1 MRVLLIEDDQRLLDT
16 LSSHLREAGYAVDES
31 TDGIEGL
38 YLGEEFPVDLA
49 VIDLGLPTLSGLEVI
64 RELRSRGRDFPILV
78 LTARSE
84 WQDKV
89 AGLEAGADDYLTKPF
104 HVEELMARI
113 NALMRRAGGHARPRV
128 ELGPVTVDLT
138 GQRVFLNGKEIE
150 LTTYEYKVL
159 NYLVMHPEEVV
170 TKTDLSEHIYEEDAD
185 RDSNVIEVFIGRL
198 RRKIDPDGTLNPIET
213 LRGRGYRLALTPTSD
228 SETDS
233 ESGQRA
239 LPERRV

>member
-16 LSSHLREAGYAVDES
+16 LATHLREAGYAVDVS

-38 YLGEEFPVDLA
+38 YLGEEFPIDLA
-49 VIDLGLPTLSGLEVI
+49 IIDLGLPEMPGLDVI

-104 HVEELMARI
+104 HIEELMARV
-113 NALMRRAGGHARPRV
+113 NALMRRSGGHARPRIQ
-128 ELGPVTVDLT
+128 LGPVTVDLSS
-138 GQRVFLNGKEIE
+138 QRVYLNSEEVE
-150 LTTYEYKVL
+150 LTTFEYKVL
-159 NYLVMHPEEVV
+159 NYLVMHPGEVV

-198 RRKIDPDGTLNPIET
+198 RRKIDPDGTLSPIET
-213 LRGRGYRLALTPTSD
+213 LRGRGYRLVLEPTS
-228 SETDS
+228 
-233 ESGQRA
+233 
-239 LPERRV
+239 

>member
-1 MRVLLIEDDQRLLDT
+1 MRVLLIEDDQRLLET
-16 LSSHLREAGYAVDES
+16 LGTHLREAGYAVDQS

-49 VIDLGLPTLSGLEVI
+49 IIDLGLPDLPGLEVI
-64 RELRSRGRDFPILV
+64 RELRSRGREFPILV

-113 NALMRRAGGHARPRV
+113 NALMRRAGGHARPMV
-128 ELGPVTVDLT
+128 QLGPVTVDLT
-138 GQRVFLNGKEIE
+138 GQRVFLHEEEIE
-150 LTTYEYKVL
+150 LTTFEYKVL
-159 NYLVMHPEEVV
+159 NYLVMHPDEIV

-213 LRGRGYRLALTPTSD
+213 LRGRGYRLVLKPTSAPGPD
-228 SETDS
+228 AE
-233 ESGQRA
+233 GG
-239 LPERRV
+239 RRQSA